1 MFDDT
6 KTYKVIMLIAMVV
19 AAIGAINWGTTAYG
33 HNLVE
38 KVVPSKAR
46 TAFYMFV
53 AICGVA
59 VLFKAGRYAMKPM
72 AAHMRGYGYY

>member
-1 MFDDT
+1 MFDET
-6 KTYKVIMLIAMVV
+6 KTYKVLMLIAMVV

-38 KVVPSKAR
+38 KVVPSKAQK
-46 TAFYMFV
+46 AFYMFV

-59 VLFKAGRYAMKPM
+59 VLFKAGRWAMKPM
-72 AAHMRGYGYY
+72 KSSLLY